1 MNSIFKL
8 GMLPIMVL
16 ALAFGSC
23 KKEDPKPEP
32 TPQDPYEN
40 LYKIGEAD
48 ASLNELHIAL
58 YMGEEPFMGYNY
70 LYAVVTDLTT
80 NNVIE
85 NAQVHFMPM
94 MDMGAMQHSS
104 PVEQPV
110 WDADAIAYKGTV
122 TFIMPSVNGTWTVK
136 VMTENP
142 ATHNIGE
149 ATFAVNVINKPEPKL
164 FSFVSATNNDKI
176 FVALVEPRAPH
187 TGMNDFDLVVYSKV
201 NMMTFPPVS
210 DLQISIEPEMPTM
223 GHGSPNNV
231 NPVPVGVGHYEGE
244 VNFTMT
250 GYWRVNMVIKDANGN
265 LMYDQG
271 FFDLTFNTI

>member
-1 MNSIFKL
+1 MKSSLKF
-8 GMLPIMVL
+8 GMLLIVAL

-32 TPQDPYEN
+32 NPVDPYED

-58 YMGEEPFMGYNY
+58 YMDEEPFMGYNY
-70 LYAVVTDLTT
+70 VYAVVTDLTT
-80 NNVIE
+80 NKVVE
-85 NAQVHFMPM
+85 TAQVTYMPM

-104 PVEQPV
+104 PVEQPT
-110 WDADAIAYKGTV
+110 WDADALAHKGTV

-136 VMTENP
+136 VMAENP

-149 ATFAVNVINKPEPKL
+149 ATFNVTVINKPEPKL
-164 FSFVSATNNDKI
+164 FSFVSATNGDKI
-176 FVALVEPRAPH
+176 FVALVEPRGPH
-187 TGMNDFDLVVYSKV
+187 TGMNDFDLVVYNKLD
-201 NMMTFPPVS
+201 MMTFPPVS

-231 NPVPVGVGHYEGE
+231 NPVPIGYGHYHGE

-250 GYWRVNMVIKDANGN
+250 GYWRVNMEIKDANGN